1 MPREYQTILVDRAD
15 GIVTITLNRPDAL
28 NALDLVM
35 REELAETL
43 YTIRDDPEIK
53 AVVLTGAGRA
63 FCAGGDIKS
72 MGGYTVVTGRARI
85 KKAHR
90 WLLELVN
97 LEKPTIAAV
106 NGVTAGIGC
115 NLALACDIIY
125 ASDQA
130 RFSQA
135 FVKIGL
141 VPDGGGMYFLPRA
154 VGLQRAK
161 ELVFTG
167 DFIEAQEAERIGLV
181 ARVMPHAELHAR
193 VSDLARRITQ
203 NAPVAVS
210 LAKGVLNKS
219 LNVDLPT
226 LLEMEA
232 LAAASC
238 IATADH
244 EEGVRAFVEKRRARF
259 TGK

>member
-1 MPREYQTILVDRAD
+1 MPDYKAIEVNNAD
-15 GIVTITLNRPDAL
+15 GVFTITLNRPDAL

-35 REELAETL
+35 RKELADTL
-43 YTIRDDPEIK
+43 YAIRDDPDIK
-53 AVVLTGAGRA
+53 VVVLTGAGRA

-85 KKAHR
+85 KRAHR

-115 NLALACDIIY
+115 NLALACDIVY

-167 DFIEAQEAERIGLV
+167 DFIEAQEAERIGLI
-181 ARVMPHAELHAR
+181 ARVVPHGELMPR
-193 VSDLARRITQ
+193 VLDLARRITQ
-203 NAPVAVS
+203 NAPIAVS
-210 LAKGVLNKS
+210 LAKSVLNKS

-232 LAAASC
+232 LAAGSC
-238 IATADH
+238 IATEDH
-244 EEGVRAFVEKRRARF
+244 EEGRQAFIEKRRARF
-259 TGK
+259 VGK

>member
-1 MPREYQTILVDRAD
+1 MLQEYKTLLVHTAE
-15 GIVTITLNRPDAL
+15 GIMTITLNRPDAL

-35 REELAETL
+35 REELAEVL
-43 YTIRDDPEIK
+43 YTIRDEPDIK
-53 AVVLTGAGRA
+53 VVALTGTGRA

-72 MGGYTVVTGRARI
+72 MGGYTVVTGRTRI

-167 DFIEAQEAERIGLV
+167 DFVEARDAERIGLV
-181 ARVMPHAELHAR
+181 ARVVPHAELLPR
-193 VSDLARRITQ
+193 VSELARRIT
-203 NAPVAVS
+203 
-210 LAKGVLNKS
+210 
-219 LNVDLPT
+219 D
-226 LLEMEA
+226 
-232 LAAASC
+232 
-238 IATADH
+238 
-244 EEGVRAFVEKRRARF
+244 R
-259 TGK
+259 

>member
-1 MPREYQTILVDRAD
+1 MPAYKAIEVNNAD
-15 GIVTITLNRPDAL
+15 GVFTITLNRPDAL

-35 REELAETL
+35 REELADTL
-43 YTIRDDPEIK
+43 YAIRDDPDIK
-53 AVVLTGAGRA
+53 VIVLTGAGRA

-85 KKAHR
+85 KRAHR

-115 NLALACDIIY
+115 NLALACDIVY

-167 DFIEAQEAERIGLV
+167 DFIEAQETERIGLV
-181 ARVMPHAELHAR
+181 ARVVPHGELMPR

-203 NAPVAVS
+203 NAPIAVS
-210 LAKGVLNKS
+210 LAKSVLNKS

-232 LAAASC
+232 LAVGSC
-238 IATADH
+238 IATEDH
-244 EEGVRAFVEKRRARF
+244 EEGRRAFIEKRHARF
-259 TGK
+259 AGK

>member
-1 MPREYQTILVDRAD
+1 MSDYKAIEVNKAD
-15 GIVTITLNRPDAL
+15 GVLTITLNRPDVL

-35 REELAETL
+35 REELADTL
-43 YTIRDDPEIK
+43 YAIRDDPDIK
-53 AVVLTGAGRA
+53 VLVLTGAGRA

-85 KKAHR
+85 KRAHR

-115 NLALACDIIY
+115 NLALACDIVY

-167 DFIEAQEAERIGLV
+167 DFIEAQEAERMGLV
-181 ARVMPHAELHAR
+181 ARIVPHGELMPRAL
-193 VSDLARRITQ
+193 DLARRITQ
-203 NAPVAVS
+203 NAPIAVS
-210 LAKGVLNKS
+210 LAKSVLNKS

-232 LAAASC
+232 LAAGSC
-238 IATADH
+238 IATEDH
-244 EEGVRAFVEKRRARF
+244 EEGRRAFIEKRRARF
-259 TGK
+259 VGK

>member
-1 MPREYQTILVDRAD
+1 MPQEYKTIQITNVD
-15 GIVTITLNRPDAL
+15 GILTITFNRPDAL

-35 REELAETL
+35 REELADAL
-43 YTIRDDPEIK
+43 YAVRDDPEVK
-53 AVVLTGAGRA
+53 VLVLTGAGRA

-72 MGGYTVVTGRARI
+72 MGGYTVVTGRARV

-97 LEKPTIAAV
+97 LEKPTVAAV

-115 NLALACDIIY
+115 NLALACDIVY

-167 DFIEAQEAERIGLV
+167 DFIEAEEAERIGLV
-181 ARVMPHAELHAR
+181 ARVVPHAELLPR
-193 VSDLARRITQ
+193 VLELARCITQ

-210 LAKGVLNKS
+210 LAKSVLNKS

-226 LLEMEA
+226 LLELEA

-238 IATADH
+238 IATEDH
-244 EEGVRAFVEKRRARF
+244 AEGVRAFVEKRRARF

>member
-1 MPREYQTILVDRAD
+1 MPDYKAIEVNKAD
-15 GIVTITLNRPDAL
+15 GVLTITLNRPDAL

-35 REELAETL
+35 REELADTL
-43 YTIRDDPEIK
+43 YAIRDDPDIK
-53 AVVLTGAGRA
+53 VLVLTGAGRA

-85 KKAHR
+85 KRAHR

-115 NLALACDIIY
+115 NLALACDIVY

-181 ARVMPHAELHAR
+181 ARVVPHGELMPRAL
-193 VSDLARRITQ
+193 DLARRITQ
-203 NAPVAVS
+203 NAPLAVS
-210 LAKGVLNKS
+210 LAKSVLNKS

-232 LAAASC
+232 LAAGSC
-238 IATADH
+238 IATEDH
-244 EEGVRAFVEKRRARF
+244 EEGRRAFIEKRRARF
-259 TGK
+259 VGK

>member
-1 MPREYQTILVDRAD
+1 MSQDYKTILVNKKD
-15 GIVTITLNRPDAL
+15 GIATLTLNRPDAL
-28 NALDLVM
+28 NALDLLM
-35 REELAETL
+35 REELAQEL
-43 YTIRDDPEIK
+43 YALRDDPEVKVMI
-53 AVVLTGAGRA
+53 LTGAGRA
-63 FCAGGDIKS
+63 FCAGGDIKT

-85 KKAHR
+85 KRTHR
-90 WLLELVN
+90 WLLELAN

-115 NLALACDIIY
+115 NLALACDIVY
-125 ASDQA
+125 ASDRA

-141 VPDGGGMYFLPRA
+141 IPDGGGMYFLPRA

-167 DFIEAQEAERIGLV
+167 DFIDAQEAERMGLV
-181 ARVMPHAELHAR
+181 ARTVPHEELMSRAT
-193 VSDLARRITQ
+193 DLAHRITQ
-203 NAPVAVS
+203 NAPVAVA
-210 LAKGVLNKS
+210 LAKSILNKS

-238 IATADH
+238 MTTEDHQEGITA
-244 EEGVRAFVEKRRARF
+244 FKEKRRAIF
-259 TGK
+259 KGK

>member
-1 MPREYQTILVDRAD
+1 MPQEYRTILVDRAD

-43 YTIRDDPEIK
+43 STVRDDPEIK
-53 AVVLTGAGRA
+53 VLVLTGAGRA

-141 VPDGGGMYFLPRA
+141 VPDGGGVLPA
-154 VGLQRAK
+154 
-161 ELVFTG
+161 T
-167 DFIEAQEAERIGLV
+167 
-181 ARVMPHAELHAR
+181 
-193 VSDLARRITQ
+193 RR
-203 NAPVAVS
+203 
-210 LAKGVLNKS
+210 G
-219 LNVDLPT
+219 
-226 LLEMEA
+226 
-232 LAAASC
+232 LAAGQ
-238 IATADH
+238 
-244 EEGVRAFVEKRRARF
+244 GVGVYR
-259 TGK
+259 

>member
-1 MPREYQTILVDRAD
+1 MAREYQAIQVEKAD
-15 GIVTITLNRPDAL
+15 GIATITLNRPNAL
-28 NALDLVM
+28 NALDLGM
-35 REELAETL
+35 REELGETL
-43 YTIRDDPEIK
+43 AAIRDDPDIG
-53 AVVLTGAGRA
+53 VLVLTGAGRA
-63 FCAGGDIKS
+63 FCAGGDIKT
-72 MGGYTVVTGRARI
+72 MGGYTTVTGRARL
-85 KKAHR
+85 KKTHR

-106 NGVTAGIGC
+106 NGITAGIGC
-115 NLALACDIIY
+115 NLALACDIVY

-161 ELVFTG
+161 ELMFTG
-167 DFIEAQEAERIGLV
+167 DFIEATEAERIGLV
-181 ARVMPHAELHAR
+181 ARIVPPGELLSK
-193 VSDLARRITQ
+193 VYELARRITQ
-203 NAPVAVS
+203 NAPVAIA
-210 LAKGVLNKS
+210 LAKGILNKS

-238 IATADH
+238 MTTEDH
-244 EEGVRAFVEKRRARF
+244 HEGIRAFAEKRRARF

>member
-1 MPREYQTILVDRAD
+1 MPDYKAIEVNNAD
-15 GIVTITLNRPDAL
+15 GVFTITLNRPDAL

-35 REELAETL
+35 REELADTL
-43 YTIRDDPEIK
+43 YAIRDDPDIK
-53 AVVLTGAGRA
+53 VVMLTGAGRA

-85 KKAHR
+85 KRAHR

-115 NLALACDIIY
+115 NLALACDIVY

-167 DFIEAQEAERIGLV
+167 DFIEAREAERIGLV
-181 ARVMPHAELHAR
+181 ARVVPHGELMPR
-193 VSDLARRITQ
+193 VLDLARRITQ
-203 NAPVAVS
+203 NAPIAVS
-210 LAKGVLNKS
+210 LAKSVLNKS

-232 LAAASC
+232 LAAGSC
-238 IATADH
+238 IATEDH
-244 EEGVRAFVEKRRARF
+244 EEGRRAFIEKRRARF
-259 TGK
+259 LGK

>member
-1 MPREYQTILVDRAD
+1 MPQEYKTLLVNTTE
-15 GIVTITLNRPDAL
+15 GVMTITLNRPDAL

-35 REELAETL
+35 REELAEVL
-43 YTIRDDPEIK
+43 YTLRDDPEIK
-53 AVVLTGAGRA
+53 VLVLTGTGRA

-115 NLALACDIIY
+115 NLALACDLIY

-167 DFIEAQEAERIGLV
+167 DFIEAPEAERIGLV
-181 ARVMPHAELHAR
+181 ARVVPHAELLPR
-193 VSDLARRITQ
+193 VSDLTRRITQ
-203 NAPVAVS
+203 NAPGAIS
-210 LAKGVLNKS
+210 LAKSVLNKS

-226 LLEMEA
+226 LLELEA

-238 IATADH
+238 MATADH
-244 EEGVRAFVEKRRARF
+244 EEGVQAFVEKRRARF
-259 TGK
+259 LGK